1 MADDLKKT
9 LVQYGDKVLFGLFV
23 VVLVATA
30 AFTVLGTKSD
40 SDREVPPLNGSPKAE
55 ETVAERIAQLTTQLA
70 RGGIPEDFI
79 TGGFA
84 TDQNEITP
92 RKGEVACEY
101 CGWIMPEKILRCPS
115 CRKWRKNDD
124 DKDGMPNDWEDR
136 YTKFDSPDRH
146 KPDAEKDPD
155 NDGFTNLKEY
165 IGGSNPEDPKSI
177 PSPFRITNMERRVI
191 DVRFQGFT
199 IKEGGSG
206 EVIDPDYWVM
216 QINYGRNTETEFVP
230 LGGHFRGYRLFP
242 LETTKALRKGRGG
255 IPDWY
260 EDVYVLTIQRRG
272 QDAIQLEKAKWGKT
286 NETYVNLLVTR
297 GKDSGKVYRGR
308 TVGDGIVANGQRFE
322 FIEMRGSKA
331 ILKGSEGEIY
341 TLY

>member
-30 AFTVLGTKSD
+30 AFTVMGTKAD
-40 SDREVPPLNGSPKAE
+40 SDPKVPALDGARKTE
-55 ETVAERIAQLTTQLA
+55 EAVADRISELSSQLG
-70 RGGIPEDFI
+70 RGGIPDDFI
-79 TGGFA
+79 KGGFA
-84 TDQNEITP
+84 TDENEIAP
-92 RKGEVACEY
+92 RKGEKQCEY
-101 CGWIMPEKILRCPS
+101 CGWICPERLKRCPNPE
-115 CRKWRKNDD
+115 CRKWFENDD

-136 YTKFDSPDRH
+136 YSMVDRYT
-146 KPDAEKDPD
+146 PDADKDPD
-155 NDGFTNLKEY
+155 GDGFTSLKEY
-165 IGGSNPEDPKSI
+165 LGGSNPDDPKSI
-177 PSPFRITNMERRVI
+177 PSPFRITNMERKVI
-191 DVRFQGFT
+191 DVLFQGYT
-199 IKEGGSG
+199 IKEGGSAD
-206 EVIDPDYWVM
+206 VIDQDYWVM

-230 LGGHFRGYRLFP
+230 LGGYFRGYRLVP
-242 LETTKALRKGRGG
+242 LEKTKALRKGKGG

-272 QDAIQLEKAKWGKT
+272 QDPIELEKGKWGKT

-297 GKDSGKVYRGR
+297 GKDSGKVYQGR
-308 TVGDGIVANGQRFE
+308 TVGDIIVANGQRFE
-322 FIEMRGSKA
+322 FLEMRGNKV